1 MKFLQPSVR
10 IRGLALHHKKQ
21 LMPLAFRQWHQLFLG
36 FFSANIQINI
46 NHRFSLAG
54 RIHSLWE
61 AAICKKVVIQQN
73 PLRCQFVGR
82 DGPIG

>member
-36 FFSANIQINI
+36 FFSANIQINTS
-46 NHRFSLAG
+46 HRFSLAG
-54 RIHSLWE
+54 GIRPFLKRQLSKKALSNRIL
-61 AAICKKVVIQQN
+61 CGVNLLVVMGQ
-73 PLRCQFVGR
+73 
-82 DGPIG
+82 